1 VILLFRMCI
10 HQLRIKLNDIKDRSY
25 EELECVFHLFRKCL
39 MKILLGDLNAKVG
52 IEDILNQHS
61 GMRVSMKTVMI
72 MVL

>member
-1 VILLFRMCI
+1 
-10 HQLRIKLNDIKDRSY
+10 
-25 EELECVFHLFRKCL
+25 